1 MSDDDVRQNLIR
13 ALGETGYPQAIP
25 YLRKL
30 IADSG
35 AGIYACK
42 ASVEMFG
49 LEREDFVDQVTD
61 IITVGEFY
69 ELAGGGQIV
78 FT

>member
-1 MSDDDVRQNLIR
+1 MARQMDKID
-13 ALGETGYPQAIP
+13 IP
-25 YLRKL
+25 SIPEMVEM

-35 AGIYACK
+35 AGLYACQ

-49 LEREDFVDQVTD
+49 LTHEDFIPQVKD

-69 ELAGGGQIV
+69 ELAAGGQII